1 VISVSNEQAVQTLR
15 QVINAGVQKPSA
27 DISAPRLDVGSATRL
42 LTLNRLSLLSDV
54 RSYTCLHNSDL
65 IIEFGEME
73 MKNRV

>member
-1 VISVSNEQAVQTLR
+1 
-15 QVINAGVQKPSA
+15 
-27 DISAPRLDVGSATRL
+27 
-42 LTLNRLSLLSDV
+42 LLSDV